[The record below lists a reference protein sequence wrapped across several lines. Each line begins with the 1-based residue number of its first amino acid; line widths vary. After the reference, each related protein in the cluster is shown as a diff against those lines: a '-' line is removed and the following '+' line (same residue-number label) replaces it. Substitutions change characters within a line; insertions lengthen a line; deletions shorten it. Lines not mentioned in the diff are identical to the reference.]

1 MSWHREAVAMM
12 TVLLTMA
19 MAEETVAVNP
29 VVVDSDT
36 GEPLAGASVFDSRGV
51 MLGVSSADGKVPFSS
66 RDAYPLTIRY
76 MGFKELTVDN
86 PLDSIVRMKENFYRL
101 PEVVVNAADRQV
113 LHLLAYVREYSTLT
127 TYTDTVTLYR
137 DKWVDFMIPRKK
149 KGKFTGWKLPRILS
163 VNSYY
168 HFSDDN
174 GLDSVSDRFNQH
186 FSWTD
191 WIGVIDRVP
200 VPRAIQDNPFGVDT
214 VFGKYSP
221 TETWQRN
228 GDNITLDVNVLAD
241 TISRRWMPGMSWFF
255 KSHIDFESVK
265 IRYKFTDGVV
275 ADHLSASGLDAISV
289 NIESNGR
296 GRDMFRFNRR
306 DEPFYV
312 STYAEIYLADK
323 EYLSVKDAKK
333 WENYTSDPIDFSALP
348 LPDGVPPLQPST
360 QQLIARVGNIDSDG
374 LRLQIEPDRRLAGRD
389 LTPLTT
395 KQKILKRLK
404 GLMGIGS
411 HRGRDVYNGSRNT
424 R

>member
-51 MLGVSSADGKVPFSS
+51 MLGVSSADGKVPFAS

-137 DKWVDFMIPRKK
+137 DKWVDFMIPRKN

-168 HFSDDN
+168 HF
-174 GLDSVSDRFNQH
+174 
-186 FSWTD
+186 
-191 WIGVIDRVP
+191 
-200 VPRAIQDNPFGVDT
+200 
-214 VFGKYSP
+214 
-221 TETWQRN
+221 
-228 GDNITLDVNVLAD
+228 
-241 TISRRWMPGMSWFF
+241 
-255 KSHIDFESVK
+255 
-265 IRYKFTDGVV
+265 
-275 ADHLSASGLDAISV
+275 
-289 NIESNGR
+289 
-296 GRDMFRFNRR
+296 
-306 DEPFYV
+306 
-312 STYAEIYLADK
+312 
-323 EYLSVKDAKK
+323 
-333 WENYTSDPIDFSALP
+333 
-348 LPDGVPPLQPST
+348 
-360 QQLIARVGNIDSDG
+360 
-374 LRLQIEPDRRLAGRD
+374 
-389 LTPLTT
+389 LTT
-395 KQKILKRLK
+395 TVL
-404 GLMGIGS
+404 
-411 HRGRDVYNGSRNT
+411 T
-424 R
+424 A